1 MHLHAHMNYCIMSLT
16 SDLFLIFEMQ
26 EKLHYNE
33 C

>member
-16 SDLFLIFEMQ
+16 RDLFLIFEMQ